1 MLLRSLASAL
11 VILCTALAPDAVP
24 FKTLDRGG
32 AAGVEGPRM
41 LVIRS
46 ASQWKSLSRD
56 LGPNAKPAPVD
67 FTKSTVIGVFLGTR
81 PTGGFSVE
89 ITGIERQGKELI
101 VTWLEKKPGRDDMV
115 TQVLTSPYHL
125 VTIDKFDGP
134 VKFIRASDPAADK
147 GHR

>member
-1 MLLRSLASAL
+1 MLLPSVASAL
-11 VILCTALAPDAVP
+11 VILSMALAPDAVP
-24 FKTLDRGG
+24 FKTLDRGDTG
-32 AAGVEGPRM
+32 GVDRPSTV
-41 LVIRS
+41 VIRT
-46 ASQWKSLSRD
+46 ASQWKSLSHD
-56 LGPNAKPAPVD
+56 LAPNVKPAPVD

-81 PTGGFSVE
+81 PTGGFSVQ

-134 VKFIRASDPAADK
+134 VKFTRASDPAADK
-147 GHR
+147 DHG

>member
-1 MLLRSLASAL
+1 LLLRSFVSAL

-24 FKTLDRGG
+24 FKTLDRG
-32 AAGVEGPRM
+32 AAAANVEGASM

-46 ASQWKSLSRD
+46 PSQWKSLSHD
-56 LGPNAKPAPVD
+56 LAPNAKPAPVD
-67 FTKSTVIGVFLGTR
+67 FTKSTVIGVLLGTR

-101 VTWLEKKPGRDDMV
+101 VTWLEKKPGPDEMV

-125 VTIDKFDGP
+125 VTIDRFDGP
-134 VKFIRASDPAADK
+134 VKFTRAQ
-147 GHR
+147 

>member
-1 MLLRSLASAL
+1 LFLRSFASAL

-24 FKTLDRGG
+24 FKTLDRGDVG
-32 AAGVEGPRM
+32 GIEGPRM
-41 LVIRS
+41 VVIRS
-46 ASQWKSLSRD
+46 PSQWKSLSHD
-56 LGPNAKPAPVD
+56 LSPNAKPAPVD

-125 VTIDKFDGP
+125 VVIDKFDGP
-134 VKFIRASDPAADK
+134 IKFTRA
-147 GHR
+147 R